1 MCLSARG
8 VLNRF
13 LRPREVGEMI
23 LASFS
28 QCHGARCLVFHFATR
43 QTIYFS
49 SFPYMPCAVGPVS
62 RWTGML
68 DVYRKSKLRP
78 VEIFN
83 LPPYLT
89 HSWEPRSPPADQPRK
104 HPSY

>member
-28 QCHGARCLVFHFATR
+28 QC
-43 QTIYFS
+43 
-49 SFPYMPCAVGPVS
+49 
-62 RWTGML
+62 
-68 DVYRKSKLRP
+68 
-78 VEIFN
+78 
-83 LPPYLT
+83 LPMQLT
-89 HSWEPRSPPADQPRK
+89 VAHHRG
-104 HPSY
+104 HV

>member
-23 LASFS
+23 LASVS
-28 QCHGARCLVFHFATR
+28 QCHAARCLVFHFATR

-49 SFPYMPCAVGPVS
+49 AIPYMPCAAGPVS
-62 RWTGML
+62 SWTGML
-68 DVYRKSKLRP
+68 DVYRKSNLR
-78 VEIFN
+78 VLGRLCGEGRAQGGGVGGA
-83 LPPYLT
+83 
-89 HSWEPRSPPADQPRK
+89 PR
-104 HPSY
+104 